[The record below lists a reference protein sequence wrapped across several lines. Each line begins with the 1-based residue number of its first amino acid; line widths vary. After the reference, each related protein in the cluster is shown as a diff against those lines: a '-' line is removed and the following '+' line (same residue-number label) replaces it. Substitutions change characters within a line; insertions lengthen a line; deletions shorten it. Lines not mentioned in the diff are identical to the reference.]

1 MSIPAYTAF
10 YDSILKTLSD
20 GNVHDSKEVLVRC
33 VDAFHLSAEDQAALL
48 PSSNQTIVSN
58 RVGWA
63 RTYLKKA
70 GLISSPSRG
79 HYQITEEGKKALA
92 ASVVVD
98 NTYLSRYRGFR
109 DFMQTGRGRSSLVA
123 SLPEDASPGST
134 PIELMTQAFDE
145 LNEQLADNLL
155 VAIMAKNPAFF
166 ERLVVDLLEHMGY
179 GGKVEH
185 SGTVTGQTG
194 DEGIDGI
201 IREDALGFD
210 KIYIQ
215 AKRWQKTHAVGE
227 PDIQQF
233 AGALMGKGATK
244 GLFITTS
251 EFSKPAQEYVDRHMN
266 AKIVLVDGK
275 ELTRLM
281 IHYGVGVSTMHTY
294 EIKRIDSDY
303 FNDEEE

>member
-10 YDSILKTLSD
+10 YDPILKTLSD
-20 GNVHDSKEVLVRC
+20 GNMHDSKEVLIRC
-33 VDAFHLSAEDQAALL
+33 VDAFHLSDEDQAALL
-48 PSSNQTIVSN
+48 PSNNQTIVAN

-79 HYQITEEGKKALA
+79 HYQITEEGKKTLA

-109 DFMQTGRGRSSLVA
+109 DFMQTGNGRSSLA
-123 SLPEDASPGST
+123 PPLPEDVSPAST
-134 PIELMTQAFDE
+134 PIELMAQAFDE

-194 DEGIDGI
+194 DEGIDGT

-251 EFSKPAQEYVDRHMN
+251 QFSKPAQEYVDRHMN